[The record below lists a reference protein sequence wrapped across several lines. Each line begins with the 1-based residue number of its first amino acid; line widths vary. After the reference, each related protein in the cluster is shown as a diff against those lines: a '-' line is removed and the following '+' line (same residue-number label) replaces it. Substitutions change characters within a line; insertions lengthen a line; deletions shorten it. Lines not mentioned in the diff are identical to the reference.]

1 MQAEWQHR
9 HTLDYNNKI
18 GRSADRRE
26 PRLKPL
32 EQMRG
37 GHQAT
42 RCWAAKLL
50 SSPKLL
56 RRSRSAPP
64 LPARAL
70 MRIGSV
76 QPSAGRRAG
85 RQAAKLAGGA
95 EGRAGAPIAGYT
107 RLWTGSEAS
116 SCVLTGAQGG
126 WGAVLR
132 TSRSRTACSVLAS
145 AVVPGAM
152 VAGGGAGSPASAP
165 AQGRRGRAQQHG
177 SPLLSSRRRWPAAAT
192 ETQSRQAQVCT
203 ACVA

>member
-9 HTLDYNNKI
+9 HTLGYNNKI

-76 QPSAGRRAG
+76 QPSTGRRAG

-126 WGAVLR
+126 VRSGVAHQPVANSLLSAGLSSGA
-132 TSRSRTACSVLAS
+132 RSDGGGRGRGLAS
-145 AVVPGAM
+145 QCPCTR
-152 VAGGGAGSPASAP
+152 
-165 AQGRRGRAQQHG
+165 AQGQ
-177 SPLLSSRRRWPAAAT
+177 STAA
-192 ETQSRQAQVCT
+192 R
-203 ACVA
+203 